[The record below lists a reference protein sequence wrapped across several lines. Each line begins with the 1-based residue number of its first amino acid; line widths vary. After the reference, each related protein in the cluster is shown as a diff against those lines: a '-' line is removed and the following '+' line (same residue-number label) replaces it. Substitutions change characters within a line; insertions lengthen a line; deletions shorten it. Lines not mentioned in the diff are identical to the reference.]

1 MGKQSYCLTLFGKT
15 RVSLFPSLTKAS
27 KKIVEVVD
35 EIPIDRLL
43 VETDCPYM
51 APVPNRGK
59 RNKSDYIEY
68 IIEQVAEIKKIDPIS
83 TNMELN
89 DNFKRLISEG
99 K

>member
-1 MGKQSYCLTLFGKT
+1 M
-15 RVSLFPSLTKAS
+15 
-27 KKIVEVVD
+27 D

-68 IIEQVAEIKKIDPIS
+68 IIEQIAEIKKIDPI
-83 TNMELN
+83 NANIKLN
-89 DNFKRLISEG
+89 ENFERLISRE